1 VNRHQMITR
10 TLMLES
16 VAANARAR
24 AAVLR
29 AELAE
34 AARAELER
42 EGTAPTWRLPDIGT
56 VTLPVSTERVYVADE
71 AALLAWVK
79 AHASEGDPDDVLETI
94 ERVKPSYLAELL
106 TLVEIVDGRV
116 IDDLGTV
123 VPGLAIRPG
132 GVPQALSFRPS
143 RDAQEVA
150 RAAAEKLMAEVEER
164 LDHPVVLVE
173 IPAPDA

>member
-1 VNRHQMITR
+1 MNRQEMITR

-34 AARAELER
+34 VARAELER

-79 AHASEGDPDDVLETI
+79 DWPGAPAEVIETI
-94 ERVKPSYLAELL
+94 ERIKPSYLADLL
-106 TLVEIVDGRV
+106 NVVEIVDGRV

-143 RDAQEVA
+143 KDAQAVA
-150 RAAAEKLMAEVEER
+150 RAAAEKLMADVEAA
-164 LDHPVVLVE
+164 LDGPVVLVE
-173 IPAPDA
+173 RSDA

>member
-1 VNRHQMITR
+1 VNRQEMITR

-34 AARAELER
+34 VARAELER

-79 AHASEGDPDDVLETI
+79 DWPGDPAEVIETI
-94 ERVKPSYLAELL
+94 ERIKPSYLADLL
-106 TLVEIVDGRV
+106 NVVEIVDGRV

-143 RDAQEVA
+143 KDAQAVA
-150 RAAAEKLMAEVEER
+150 RAAAEKLMADVEAA
-164 LDHPVVLVE
+164 LDGPVVLVE
-173 IPAPDA
+173 RGDA

>member
-1 VNRHQMITR
+1 VNRQEMITR

-34 AARAELER
+34 VARAELER

-79 AHASEGDPDDVLETI
+79 DWPGDPAEVIETI
-94 ERVKPSYLAELL
+94 ERIKPSYLADLL
-106 TLVEIVDGRV
+106 NVVEIVDG
-116 IDDLGTV
+116 LGTV

-143 RDAQEVA
+143 KDAQAVA
-150 RAAAEKLMAEVEER
+150 RAAAEKLMADVEAA
-164 LDHPVVLVE
+164 LDGPVVLVE
-173 IPAPDA
+173 RGDA

>member
-1 VNRHQMITR
+1 MNRQEMITR

-24 AAVLR
+24 AAAIR

-34 AARAELER
+34 VARAELER

-71 AALLAWVK
+71 
-79 AHASEGDPDDVLETI
+79 DVLVEWALSFHPDEVERI
-94 ERVKPSYLAELL
+94 ERVRPAFLGVLLAECRGEGDAVVWMREGAL
-106 TLVEIVDGRV
+106 
-116 IDDLGTV
+116 
-123 VPGLAIRPG
+123 VPGLAVRPG

-143 RDAQEVA
+143 RDAQAVA
-150 RAAAEKLMAEVEER
+150 RAAAEKLVADVEAA
-164 LDHPVVLVE
+164 LDGPVVLAE
-173 IPAPDA
+173 RSDA

>member
-1 VNRHQMITR
+1 VNRQEMITR

-24 AAVLR
+24 AAALR

-34 AARAELER
+34 VARAEMER

-71 AALLAWVK
+71 SALLEWVK
-79 AHASEGDPDDVLETI
+79 ANVPTEVETI
-94 ERVKPSYLAELL
+94 TRTRPSYVSMLL
-106 TLVEIVDGRV
+106 EIARHDGEHAF
-116 IDDLGTV
+116 DDEGTV
-123 VPGLAIRPG
+123 IPGLGVRPG

-143 RDAQEVA
+143 KDAQAVA
-150 RAAAEKLMAEVEER
+150 RAAAEKLVADVEKA
-164 LDHPVVLVE
+164 LDGPVVLAE
-173 IPAPDA
+173 RSDA